1 MAEPQDR
8 NPRRQRRGVAIVYT
22 TLTLLVF
29 LPMVGLAIDGAI
41 LYFLKLRLQ
50 QAVDAGVLAGA
61 RSLSRGEDIA
71 SQAANA
77 EAIANMFFDANFP
90 EGFWGT
96 TNLTRT
102 PVVTETDTRLRRVH
116 MTASVDAPLYFMRVL
131 GHEFAHLEVVAE
143 AHRRDVNIMMVLDR
157 SGSMDQA
164 QACDDLR
171 DAATSFANKFS
182 VGRDRLGLITFNGAY
197 SLDFA
202 PSFDFQ
208 PGIVEQISQID
219 CGGWT
224 GMSQALWKGYE
235 ELVNI
240 NDQGALNVIL
250 FFTDGRPTALT
261 ASWEV
266 KKLEDER
273 LYYNYPY
280 QPEVRMDPS
289 ECRDGSGLTWR
300 NAAWWPLPKVGFIAA
315 GRYRGDPFNPYGPT
329 YGIYRHDVKATEP
342 TPINFVDSLG
352 CYFASNARYVRR
364 DIAYIPETD
373 LYGNSTDNGYKP
385 VPRYPAGPYAGK
397 IRVDSPQALR
407 YAAYNA
413 TDDAAY
419 RIRNDAALRPVIYV
433 IGLGGVLN
441 AEPPDHELMRR
452 MANDPASPVYDRSK
466 PAGLYVYAPGPEQLN
481 EAFLRV
487 ASEILRLAL

>member
-1 MAEPQDR
+1 MAER
-8 NPRRQRRGVAIVYT
+8 EMSSGGRQRRGVAIVYT

-29 LPMVGLAIDGAI
+29 LPMIGLAIDGGI

-77 EAIANMFFDANFP
+77 QAVANMFFDANFP

-102 PVVTETDTRLRRVH
+102 PVVTETDTRLRRVY

-131 GHEFAHLEVVAE
+131 GHEFARLDVVAE
-143 AHRRDVNIMMVLDR
+143 AHRRDVNIMMILDR
-157 SGSMDQA
+157 SGSMEYAD
-164 QACDDLR
+164 ACDDLR

-208 PGIVEQISQID
+208 PGIVDQISQIA

-235 ELVNI
+235 ELVALS
-240 NDQGALNVIL
+240 DEGALNVIL

-261 ASWEV
+261 AEWPVKMFGDWRFEANWPYEEEVYYDRSSCWDSDGPPTIQPWE
-266 KKLEDER
+266 
-273 LYYNYPY
+273 
-280 QPEVRMDPS
+280 
-289 ECRDGSGLTWR
+289 
-300 NAAWWPLPKVGFIAA
+300 PLPKLGFIAA
-315 GRYRGDPFNPYGPT
+315 GRFRGDSFNLYGPT
-329 YGIYRHDVKATEP
+329 YGIYDHDVKATGP
-342 TPINFVDSLG
+342 VPINAVDSTG
-352 CYFASNARYVRR
+352 CNFAGQPRYVRM
-364 DIAYIPETD
+364 DIAYIPESD
-373 LYGNSTDNGYKP
+373 YYGNSTDNGYKP
-385 VPRYPAGPYAGK
+385 VPRFTAGPYAGM
-397 IRVDSPQALR
+397 IRVDSPQGLR

-413 TDDAAY
+413 TDDAAF
-419 RIRNDAALRPVIYV
+419 RIRQDDALRPVIYV

-441 AEPPDHELMRR
+441 AEPPDHELMQR
-452 MANDPASPVYDRSK
+452 MANDPASPIYDRSR
-466 PAGLYVYAPGPEQLN
+466 PTGLYVYAPGPEQLN